1 MKAFIITMK
10 DNPDSVKLSQRCIQS
25 IEETK
30 TPLDV
35 HVSNAVVP
43 ETLPDTLHSYFRN
56 SNIANIYYTYPKTPE
71 ENRHDLR
78 SGLQLSAY
86 PTADLDKRVSCLM
99 SHYVLWQYAIQN
111 DETIM
116 ILEHD
121 AIFYVRNKPF
131 DPNIEF
137 NGSILGL
144 NDPRG
149 ATRRANV
156 FQNKINTT
164 LVPLDKI
171 LNPAPKDVPWVDDNK
186 LVPQGL
192 AGNSAYIIKPK
203 GARTLCQLIAEH
215 GLWPNDAI
223 MCKQLMPG
231 QLKTLYP
238 YVTYV
243 KQERSFTSE

>member
-30 TPLDV
+30 MPVDV

-43 ETLPDTLHSYFRN
+43 KTLPDTLHSYFRN
-56 SNIANIYYTYPKTPE
+56 SEIPNIYYTYPKTPE

-121 AIFYVRNKPF
+121 AIFSRMF

-137 NGSILGL
+137 SGSILGL

-149 ATRRANV
+149 ATRRSNV
-156 FQNKINTT
+156 FHDKVKEPI
-164 LVPLDKI
+164 PLDKI
-171 LNPAPKDVPWVDDNK
+171 VKPVAKDIPWIDDK

-192 AGNSAYIIKPK
+192 AGNSAYIMKPK
-203 GARTLCQLIAEH
+203 GARMLCELIAEH

>member
-1 MKAFIITMK
+1 
-10 DNPDSVKLSQRCIQS
+10 
-25 IEETK
+25 
-30 TPLDV
+30 
-35 HVSNAVVP
+35 
-43 ETLPDTLHSYFRN
+43 
-56 SNIANIYYTYPKTPE
+56 
-71 ENRHDLR
+71 
-78 SGLQLSAY
+78 
-86 PTADLDKRVSCLM
+86 M

-156 FQNKINTT
+156 FHNKITPT
-164 LVPLDKI
+164 FLPLDNI

-203 GARTLCQLIAEH
+203 GARTLCELIAEH

>member
-30 TPLDV
+30 TPVDV

-56 SNIANIYYTYPKTPE
+56 SEIANIYYTYPKTPE

-78 SGLQLSAY
+78 SGLQLRAY
-86 PTADLDKRVSCLM
+86 STANLDKRVSCLM

-121 AIFYVRNKPF
+121 AIFSRMF

-156 FQNKINTT
+156 FHDKVKETM
-164 LVPLDKI
+164 PLDKI
-171 LNPAPKDVPWVDDNK
+171 VKPVVKDIPWIDDK

-192 AGNSAYIIKPK
+192 AGNSAYIMKPK
-203 GARTLCQLIAEH
+203 GARTLCELIAEH

-231 QLKTLYP
+231 QLKQLYP

>member
-30 TPLDV
+30 MPVDV

-43 ETLPDTLHSYFRN
+43 KTLPDTLHSYFRN
-56 SNIANIYYTYPKTPE
+56 SEIANIYYTYPKTPE

-121 AIFYVRNKPF
+121 AIFSRMF

-137 NGSILGL
+137 SGSILGL

-156 FQNKINTT
+156 FHDKVKEPI
-164 LVPLDKI
+164 PLDKI
-171 LNPAPKDVPWVDDNK
+171 VKPVVKDIPWIDDK

-203 GARTLCQLIAEH
+203 GARMLCELIAEH